1 MNDAVQAAALK
12 VVGQRPIRPDGAD
25 KVTGRAN
32 FGADLRLP
40 GMLTGRVKRSPHAHA
55 RIVRIDT
62 TAAAALP
69 GVKAIVTAADFAELG
84 NEAVEHGDATARDLG
99 GEEVDDDVFPLELA
113 PRHEERDGGTG
124 GHGRQF
130 VVAYQ
135 RGADGVAADQADAGD
150 QGDHREQDP
159 CQDGAE
165 PGQ

>member
-1 MNDAVQAAALK
+1 MNDVVQAATLK

-62 TAAAALP
+62 AAAAALP

-84 NEAVEHGDATARDLG
+84 NEAVEHGEGAGYDKVVRAVQDAAVQLRQQEAAR
-99 GEEVDDDVFPLELA
+99 
-113 PRHEERDGGTG
+113 
-124 GHGRQF
+124 
-130 VVAYQ
+130 
-135 RGADGVAADQADAGD
+135 
-150 QGDHREQDP
+150 
-159 CQDGAE
+159 
-165 PGQ
+165 